1 MEKLGFARKQLL
13 STHGPSRLPGP
24 GHSQPHTL
32 SCLLSS
38 LPGAPLRGK
47 EPVGGHSDEPRSG
60 LMEGG
65 VVGQVKVTSSVPGL
79 WPGCC
84 TLF

>member
-1 MEKLGFARKQLL
+1 MGPPGFQDPGTPSLTPSPAFSAPYLG
-13 STHGPSRLPGP
+13 P
-24 GHSQPHTL
+24 HSEE
-32 SCLLSS
+32 SS
-38 LPGAPLRGK
+38 LCVVALTHLG
-47 EPVGGHSDEPRSG
+47 VG